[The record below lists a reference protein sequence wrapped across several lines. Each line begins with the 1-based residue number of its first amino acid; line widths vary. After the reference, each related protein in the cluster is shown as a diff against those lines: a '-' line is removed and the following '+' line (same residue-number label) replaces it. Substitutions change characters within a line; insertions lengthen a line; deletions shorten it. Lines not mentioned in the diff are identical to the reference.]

1 MKTKTVKQAKQ
12 EINAKKSLK
21 DLVLEDKRNREIGF
35 KEYLEVGIE
44 KFNVS
49 LYPTVL
55 INARETKTG
64 IEIVAL

>member
-1 MKTKTVKQAKQ
+1 M
-12 EINAKKSLK
+12 
-21 DLVLEDKRNREIGF
+21 LEDKRNREIGF